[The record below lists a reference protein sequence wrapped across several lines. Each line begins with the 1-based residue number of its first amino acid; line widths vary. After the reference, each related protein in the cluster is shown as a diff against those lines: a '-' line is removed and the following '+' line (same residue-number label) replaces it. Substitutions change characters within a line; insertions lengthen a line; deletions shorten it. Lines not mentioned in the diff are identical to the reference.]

1 MKFWFYFFVG
11 ITPFLGAQI
20 YLLINK
26 SGHNRFQIWL
36 EFKIDFIEITD

>member
-11 ITPFLGAQI
+11 IDPFLGAQI

-26 SGHNRFQIWL
+26 TGQKWIQIWL
-36 EFKIDFIEITD
+36 EFKMDFDEITD